1 MAEGAGAKAQSA
13 LSVQMREPILLTAGK
28 RAPRNVLLLL
38 RREAHHMQLLVNA
51 GIVIMVMKVNTN
63 SPQATYVRI
72 AKYML
77 VLGASFEEVQASAYR
92 QWGVLAKNPRTSRL
106 MVAVSELV
114 LLKSVLTNC
123 RASPQE
129 NGADIRLTRSARV
142 RSVRAQNAE
151 ARVLNAE
158 EKEDLGASAEA
169 AWAARLKSTNIA
181 ILERAKST
189 RAQSVEVAAHICC

>member
-1 MAEGAGAKAQSA
+1 
-13 LSVQMREPILLTAGK
+13 
-28 RAPRNVLLLL
+28 
-38 RREAHHMQLLVNA
+38 
-51 GIVIMVMKVNTN
+51 
-63 SPQATYVRI
+63 
-72 AKYML
+72 
-77 VLGASFEEVQASAYR
+77 
-92 QWGVLAKNPRTSRL
+92 

-158 EKEDLGASAEA
+158 EKEIEA
-169 AWAARLKSTNIA
+169 RPQRRHGL
-181 ILERAKST
+181 L
-189 RAQSVEVAAHICC
+189 V